1 MWTQMGFRKVKAG
14 KSFYVNMVAIAMI
27 DQYFQDLI
35 LTSSV
40 NRTGY
45 HATLEKIKS
54 LLEGLFSI
62 QQKIVPSLITTRM
75 HGSATIAQWICLHLP
90 SSRPGFESQAHHL
103 RFFQFSKLICVM
115 WKRRK

>member
-27 DQYFQDLI
+27 DQYFQDLK

-45 HATLEKIKS
+45 HAIMEKLS
-54 LLEGLFSI
+54 L
-62 QQKIVPSLITTRM
+62 
-75 HGSATIAQWICLHLP
+75 CLRVCL
-90 SSRPGFESQAHHL
+90 A
-103 RFFQFSKLICVM
+103 FSKKLYLH
-115 WKRRK
+115 

>member
-45 HATLEKIKS
+45 HATLEKINKPWPF
-54 LLEGLFSI
+54 LGFYI
-62 QQKIVPSLITTRM
+62 IWQK
-75 HGSATIAQWICLHLP
+75 
-90 SSRPGFESQAHHL
+90 FEPTLANIL
-103 RFFQFSKLICVM
+103 C
-115 WKRRK
+115 

>member
-1 MWTQMGFRKVKAG
+1 MWTQMGFQKVRLG
-14 KSFYVNMVAIAMI
+14 KIFRSNMVAIAMI
-27 DQYFQDLI
+27 DQYFQDLK
-35 LTSSV
+35 LTSSEQ
-40 NRTGY
+40 NRVSCHYG
-45 HATLEKIKS
+45 KIKS

-75 HGSATIAQWICLHLP
+75 LGSATIVQWICLHLP

-103 RFFQFSKLICVM
+103 RFYQFSKLICVM